1 MIDAFDWARITA
13 LKGDALKGAVFSIL
27 RSASLEVNNPER
39 SDAILLPII
48 PRLADIIAN
57 NYELKKTIASHS
69 VRWQEAAGLWNY
81 IDKEFADTSDRLV
94 AEAVTVPELGGITL
108 HREQIGALNEIFL
121 PGGTSF

>member
-57 NYELKKTIASHS
+57 NYELKNYREPFSALA
-69 VRWQEAAGLWNY
+69 RAAGLWNY